1 MSDMKRQHPIMI
13 PLGTIRG
20 LIYIIPPLIIVLFQ
34 NIGAE
39 DPRRLLIIYLI
50 IFGSFFFSLVYQ
62 VFNWYFYTY
71 RYEDGYLHLKTGVI
85 TKKERSIKQE
95 RVQTVN
101 IQRGLIQ
108 RLLGLASLQV
118 QTAGAGGET
127 EFSLT
132 AIALDEAERIKD
144 SLESNN
150 EFPVDSKVQA
160 EKNVTGL
167 PADLQESGKEKPGP
181 VAFQEFT
188 ISIPELF
195 IAGATSG
202 RFLVLFS
209 VLAAVSSQL
218 TVFLPDTFWETV
230 VEQITSTALVTAVL
244 AVLVLMF
251 FSWLVSVV
259 AFVIQYMNF
268 TIRREGNSLQLTWG
282 LIEQKQLNLKLHR
295 LQSLVVQESLL
306 RQPLGRTALVIEV
319 AGGGFKEQSYVTMLF
334 PLIKN
339 SELNHFL
346 SIILP
351 EYRLPD
357 NLTPLPRRALR
368 RYIFRAMAPVVL
380 LSIALQWLPYGWL
393 ALFLLPLS
401 FFWGISRYRS
411 GGIAI
416 EDHQLTFK
424 FRFINLYRV
433 VMKRKNIQA
442 LQVSLNPF
450 QRWQD
455 LKTVRAWVLSSPE
468 GKQFQVVDVESAE
481 AKNVWS
487 WYSRSHY

>member
-1 MSDMKRQHPIMI
+1 MKMSDMKRQHPIMI

-132 AIALDEAERIKD
+132 AIALDEAELIKD
-144 SLESNN
+144 SLESKD
-150 EFPVDSKVQA
+150 EFAGGSKEQA
-160 EKNVTGL
+160 EKNEAGL
-167 PADLQESGKEKPGP
+167 PADL
-181 VAFQEFT
+181 QEFT

-306 RQPLGRTALVIEV
+306 RQPLGRSALVIDV
-319 AGGGFKEQSYVTMLF
+319 AGGGSKEQSYVTMLF
-334 PLIKN
+334 PLIKT